1 MLTAYRMTATN
12 EIREEYLGAEYSWES
27 FGLEALDAPERIAS
41 GSHYSYEYYSMPGRY
56 TSMPSAVDRVQ

>member
-1 MLTAYRMTATN
+1 MLTAYRMTAMH
-12 EIREEYLGAEYSWES
+12 EIREEYLGAEYRWET
-27 FGLEALDAPERIAS
+27 FGLEALDAPDRIAS